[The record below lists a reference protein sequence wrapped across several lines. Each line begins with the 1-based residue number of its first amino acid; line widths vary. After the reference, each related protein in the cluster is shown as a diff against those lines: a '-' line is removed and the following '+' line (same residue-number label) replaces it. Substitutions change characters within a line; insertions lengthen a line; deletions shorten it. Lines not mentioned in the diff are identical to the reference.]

1 MKSIFSLFIFF
12 SFYSGVFAQDNTD
25 LRQKLTEIISKQDA
39 EIGISLRMIEN
50 NDSLTINGNLNAPMM
65 SVFKFHIALAV
76 LDLVDKGKLSL
87 NQKIFVRKTDLH
99 ADTWSPM
106 RDDYPEGN
114 VYLTLDKIL
123 RYTVSDSDNNGCDI
137 LIDLVGGTKA
147 IQDYIDKIGVKDFT
161 IKVNEQQMST
171 WENCYLNTT
180 TPIAM
185 TDLLVDFYKGKILKK
200 KSTKYLIQLMEQ
212 NSRGTTWMKGQLP
225 KNTVVAHRT
234 GISNQNDAG
243 LRVAHNDVGIITLPN
258 GKHFVLSIFQKNIK
272 NQTQEISAQ
281 TMAELTKVI
290 WDYYLN

>member
-12 SFYSGVFAQDNTD
+12 SFYSGVFAQDKTD

-281 TMAELTKVI
+281 TMAELTKVV

>member
-12 SFYSGVFAQDNTD
+12 SFYSGVFAQDKTD

-147 IQDYIDKIGVKDFT
+147 IQDYIDKIDVKDFT

-281 TMAELTKVI
+281 TMAELTKVV

>member
-147 IQDYIDKIGVKDFT
+147 IQDYIDKIDVKDFT

-281 TMAELTKVI
+281 TMSELTKVV

>member
-147 IQDYIDKIGVKDFT
+147 IQDYIDKIDVKDFT

>member
-147 IQDYIDKIGVKDFT
+147 IQDYIDKIDVKDFT

-234 GISNQNDAG
+234 GISNLNDAG

>member
-1 MKSIFSLFIFF
+1 MKSIFSLLIFF

-171 WENCYLNTT
+171 LENCYLNTT

-185 TDLLVDFYKGKILKK
+185 TDLLVYFYKGKILKK

-281 TMAELTKVI
+281 TMSELTKVV

>member
-12 SFYSGVFAQDNTD
+12 SFYSGVFTQDKTD
-25 LRQKLTEIISKQDA
+25 LRQKLTKIISKQDA

-65 SVFKFHIALAV
+65 SVFKYHIALAI
-76 LDLVDKGKLSL
+76 LDLVDKRKLSL
-87 NQKIFVRKTDLH
+87 NQQIFVRKTDLH
-99 ADTWSPM
+99 TDTWSPM

-137 LIDLVGGTKA
+137 LIDLAGGTKA

-161 IKVNEQQMST
+161 IKVNEQQIST

-281 TMAELTKVI
+281 TMSELTKVV

>member
-25 LRQKLTEIISKQDA
+25 LRQKLSKIISKQDA

-180 TPIAM
+180 TPITM
-185 TDLLVDFYKGKILKK
+185 TDLLVDFYKGK
-200 KSTKYLIQLMEQ
+200 S
-212 NSRGTTWMKGQLP
+212 
-225 KNTVVAHRT
+225 
-234 GISNQNDAG
+234 
-243 LRVAHNDVGIITLPN
+243 
-258 GKHFVLSIFQKNIK
+258 
-272 NQTQEISAQ
+272 
-281 TMAELTKVI
+281 
-290 WDYYLN
+290 

>member
-234 GISNQNDAG
+234 GISNQNEAG

-281 TMAELTKVI
+281 TMSELTKVV

>member
-25 LRQKLTEIISKQDA
+25 LRQKLTEIISKHDA

-65 SVFKFHIALAV
+65 SVFKYHIALAI

-87 NQKIFVRKTDLH
+87 NQQIFVRKTDLH
-99 ADTWSPM
+99 TDTWSPM

-171 WENCYLNTT
+171 LENCYLNTT

-234 GISNQNDAG
+234 GISNLNDAG
-243 LRVAHNDVGIITLPN
+243 LRVAHNDVVIITLPN

-281 TMAELTKVI
+281 TMAELTKVV

>member
-147 IQDYIDKIGVKDFT
+147 IQDYIDKIDVKDFT

-281 TMAELTKVI
+281 TMAELTKVV

>member
-12 SFYSGVFAQDNTD
+12 SFYSGVFAQDKTD

-147 IQDYIDKIGVKDFT
+147 IQDYIDKIDVKDFT

-234 GISNQNDAG
+234 GISNLNDAG

-281 TMAELTKVI
+281 TMAELTKVV

>member
-76 LDLVDKGKLSL
+76 LDLIDNGKFSL
-87 NQKIFVRKTDLH
+87 NQQIFVRKTDLH

-147 IQDYIDKIGVKDFT
+147 IQDYIDKIDVKDFT